1 MSTIDIRTTQN
12 VVIEYE
18 LASLRERVLAFLLDL
33 LIFGMMYLTVV
44 LLLLDPIIR
53 SLSSNGGLLLTVVY
67 QILPIA
73 GFMAYHLVSEIVA
86 SGQTWGKR
94 TMGIRV
100 VRLDG
105 KEPGL
110 SDHLLRA
117 VFLIVDFI
125 FSAGVLAALL
135 ISSSLKNQRLG
146 DMTANTTVI
155 RLQQNLRFRLSDIL
169 NISSLDDYEPHYP
182 QVTQLSEQDMLLIKQ
197 VVTRYRN
204 HRNPAH
210 EQAVRELT
218 AHLRELLGI
227 QQVPTDKVAF
237 LKTLIRDYIVITR

>member
-1 MSTIDIRTTQN
+1 MNTIEIRTTQN

-18 LASLRERVLAFLLDL
+18 LASLRERILAFLLDL
-33 LIFGMMYLTVV
+33 LIFGMLYLVIV
-44 LLLLDPIIR
+44 LLLLGPIIR
-53 SLSSNGGLLLTVVY
+53 SLSSGGSLLLTVVY
-67 QILPIA
+67 QILPIG

-86 SGQTWGKR
+86 NGQTWGKR
-94 TMGIRV
+94 TMGVRV

-125 FSAGVLAALL
+125 FSAGVFAALL

-155 RLQQNLRFRLSDIL
+155 RLQQNLSFRLSDIL
-169 NISSLDDYEPHYP
+169 NIASLDDYEPHYP
-182 QVTQLSEQDMLLIKQ
+182 QVTQLTEDDMLLIKQ
-197 VVTRYRN
+197 VITRYRN
-204 HRNPAH
+204 HHNPAH
-210 EQAVRELT
+210 AQAVQELV
-218 AHLRELLGI
+218 ARLQEVLGI
-227 QQVPTDKVAF
+227 QQVPGDKVEF

>member
-1 MSTIDIRTTQN
+1 MNTIEIRTTQN

-18 LASLRERVLAFLLDL
+18 LASLRERILAFLLDL
-33 LIFGMMYLTVV
+33 LIFGMLYLVVV
-44 LLLLDPIIR
+44 LLLLGPIIR
-53 SLSSNGGLLLTVVY
+53 SLSSDGSLLLVVVY
-67 QILPIA
+67 QILPIG
-73 GFMAYHLVSEIVA
+73 GFMAYHLASEIVA
-86 SGQTWGKR
+86 NGQTWGKR

-125 FSAGVLAALL
+125 FSAGVFAALL

-169 NISSLDDYEPHYP
+169 NISSLDDYDPHYP
-182 QVTQLSEQDMLLIKQ
+182 QVTQLSEEDMLLIKQ
-197 VVTRYRN
+197 VITRYRS
-204 HRNPAH
+204 HHNPAH
-210 EQAVRELT
+210 AQAVRELVGR
-218 AHLRELLGI
+218 LQELLGI
-227 QQVPTDKVAF
+227 QQVPGDKVEF